1 MLRPGRYTTEDIRKI
16 QRACCHVFLSE
27 EALRSV
33 DICKNDRKIVSY
45 PFLESLSFEDVKKA
59 YRTHVMAYHPDRH
72 QDKKPEEIAGLVRYL
87 EGINR
92 SFEYLCT
99 FFGQRPSPPQE
110 FMGRGKL
117 IAIGGAKGG
126 IGKSIF
132 AANLGILLSSS
143 GLRTVVV
150 DLDLGGSDL
159 HIYLG
164 HKHIPAVTINDF
176 LNRKV
181 SGLSDVV
188 IANDKGP
195 MFIAGNNTEL
205 GAANIPFQKKMRLI
219 DNIRKMNVDYV
230 ILDLGGGTDYNTL
243 DFFLGADH
251 GIVLTT
257 LDQPS
262 YVEAY
267 AFIKTAL
274 HRKLS
279 RLFAADSTFSAKKN
293 VRLKEIISETIQPA
307 DEANP
312 RTISCLF
319 EKVARE
325 DRLSF
330 PLIADEV
337 LSYSPSLVI
346 NRCSNELAA
355 QRVAGSLRSVARH
368 RLSIDISHIGSISCH
383 PIIEQSTSYAHHP
396 LVEKHQSRKFTTE
409 MQSIINRLSL
419 VNS

>member
-1 MLRPGRYTTEDIRKI
+1 MDIRKI
-16 QRACCHVFLSE
+16 QRACCHVFLSD

-33 DICKNDRKIVSY
+33 DVCENNKRIVSY

-59 YRTHVMAYHPDRH
+59 YRTNVMAYHPDRH
-72 QDKKPEEIAGLVRYL
+72 QDKEPDEIASLARYL

-99 FFGQRPSPPQE
+99 FFGKRKSPEQE
-110 FMGRGKL
+110 FTGRGKI

-132 AANLGILLSSS
+132 AANLGILLSSY

-176 LNRKV
+176 LNKKV
-181 SGLSDVV
+181 SGLSEVV
-188 IANDKGP
+188 IKNKKGP

-243 DFFLGADH
+243 DFFLGADY

-267 AFIKTAL
+267 AFIKTSL
-274 HRKLS
+274 HRKLF
-279 RLFAADSTFSAKKN
+279 RLFGADSIFPAKKN
-293 VRLKEIISETIQPA
+293 IRLKEIISEAIQPA
-307 DEANP
+307 DEQNP
-312 RTISCLF
+312 RTISSLL
-319 EKVARE
+319 ENVSRE
-325 DRLSF
+325 DRLSL

-337 LSYSPSLVI
+337 LSYSPSLII
-346 NRCSNELAA
+346 NRCSNDLAA
-355 QRVAGSLRSVARH
+355 QRVADSLRSVARQ
-368 RLSIDISHIGSISCH
+368 RLSIDIPHIGSISRH
-383 PIIEQSTSYAHHP
+383 PIIEQSTSYIHHP
-396 LVEKHQSRKFTTE
+396 LVEKSQSIKFTTE
-409 MQSIINRLSL
+409 LRSIINRLSL
-419 VNS
+419 SSC